1 MLDELMGKDRD
12 LLPDEASRHQSFDDP
27 DVCKWYLCGFCPHDL
42 FTNTKTDLG
51 PCTSAHDDAL
61 VEAYKRS
68 SKFKKKG
75 YEEDFLRYLQQ
86 IKNDCEKRI
95 KRANQRLSQ
104 APNQNLGNPRTSS
117 LQIIE
122 NKITTLLEK
131 VESLGN
137 EGKVEEAQAIMK
149 QIDQLRKDKENLQSH
164 IGGDNPNEKQMEVCT
179 ICGAFLIVGD
189 APSRVDDHLKGK
201 QHTGFAKVRS
211 AIAQL
216 REELY
221 NIREEDSSLSNPIP
235 SKSQS
240 RSPVRRRRSSS
251 EGRTR
256 GEEYHRKTRESN
268 KPTTEQFDYDDMLQ
282 KESERRNIYPEEL
295 PQVEKPRK
303 HHRSRSRSRSGRR
316 NRNERRSRSRDNKK
330 RDRSR
335 SAKKDDRHS
344 SSRRK
349 SRDRKRSRSRDK
361 KAKKESTKSSRHRD
375 SRSKSHD
382 GKRSSSTHGS
392 KHSKS
397 NSKDHNP
404 NSDNKSSNGPSSV
417 TNESSS
423 SNNHS

>member
-1 MLDELMGKDRD
+1 MATGFMAQMLDELMGKDRD
-12 LLPDEASRHQSFDDP
+12 LLPDEASRHQTFDDP
-27 DVCKWYLCGFCPHDL
+27 DICKYYLCGFCPHDL

-51 PCTSAHDDAL
+51 PCTGAHDDAL

-68 SKFKKKG
+68 SKFKKMG

-122 NKITTLLEK
+122 NKINTLLEK

-137 EGKVEEAQAIMK
+137 EGKVEEAQSIMK
-149 QIDQLRKDKENLQSH
+149 QIDQLRRDKENLQSH
-164 IGGDNPNEKQMEVCT
+164 IGADNPNEKQMEVCT

-221 NIREEDSSLSNPIP
+221 NIRDDESISNPTP
-235 SKSQS
+235 VRNKSQS
-240 RSPVRRRRSSS
+240 GSPVRRRRSSS
-251 EGRTR
+251 DDRS
-256 GEEYHRKTRESN
+256 RESYR
-268 KPTTEQFDYDDMLQ
+268 KPPRESDKTEQFDYDDMLQ

-295 PQVEKPRK
+295 PQAEKPRK
-303 HHRSRSRSRSGRR
+303 HHKSRSRSRSGRR
-316 NRNERRSRSRDNKK
+316 RNERRSRSRDRK
-330 RDRSR
+330 RSR
-335 SAKKDDRHS
+335 SGKKDDRHS
-344 SSRRK
+344 SSRRR
-349 SRDRKRSRSRDK
+349 SRDRKRSRSREK
-361 KAKKESTKSSRHRD
+361 KVKKESTKSSRHRE
-375 SRSKSHD
+375 SRSKSRD
-382 GKRSSSTHGS
+382 AKSSGTHGS
-392 KHSKS
+392 KHAKNHS
-397 NSKDHNP
+397 NREPSSVNDKT
-404 NSDNKSSNGPSSV
+404 SNGPSA

-423 SNNHS
+423 SNH